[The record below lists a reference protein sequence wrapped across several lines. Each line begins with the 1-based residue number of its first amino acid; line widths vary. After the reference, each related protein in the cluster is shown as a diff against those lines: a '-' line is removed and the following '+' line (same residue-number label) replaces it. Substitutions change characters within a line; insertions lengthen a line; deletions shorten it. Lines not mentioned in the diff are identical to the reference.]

1 MIVLPAEGEDELALW
16 HTLLD
21 LANRAEGWTLIG
33 ARMVE
38 VHAAAAGR
46 QLMRTS
52 LDGDVLADARRRP
65 NPVRRVAQVLIAEEF
80 RLEDPSYMGVGHTF
94 VKGNVEIDLLA
105 PEHLG
110 SGSERARETS
120 SGIHT
125 VEVPGGR
132 QALGRTERVAVRAG
146 MREGLLPRPD
156 LLGAILIK
164 ARAVAVDD
172 APDNQRSD
180 LAVLLSL
187 VRDPSALV
195 AQFRGRER
203 TWLRRRRELDDIG
216 AAAWRGLRQDDAQ
229 RGLVALRAL
238 TDW

>member
-1 MIVLPAEGEDELALW
+1 MILLPSEDADELALW
-16 HTLLD
+16 NTLLD
-21 LANRAEGWTLIG
+21 LADRADGWTLIG

-38 VHAAAAGR
+38 LHAAETGR

-65 NPVRRVAQVLIAEEF
+65 NPVRRVAQLLIAEEF
-80 RLEDPSYMGVGHTF
+80 KLEDPSYMGVGHTF
-94 VKGNVEIDLLA
+94 VKGNVEIDVLA

-120 SGIHT
+120 SGIRT

-132 QALGRTERVAVRAG
+132 QALGRTERVAVRVG
-146 MREGLLPRPD
+146 TREGLIPRPD

-164 ARAVAVDD
+164 ARAVDVDD

-187 VRDPSALV
+187 VLDPSALI
-195 AQFRGRER
+195 AQLQGRER
-203 TWLRRRRELDDIG
+203 TWLRRRRELDDVG
-216 AAAWRGLRQDDAQ
+216 AAAWRGLRQDHAQ

-238 TDW
+238 AGW